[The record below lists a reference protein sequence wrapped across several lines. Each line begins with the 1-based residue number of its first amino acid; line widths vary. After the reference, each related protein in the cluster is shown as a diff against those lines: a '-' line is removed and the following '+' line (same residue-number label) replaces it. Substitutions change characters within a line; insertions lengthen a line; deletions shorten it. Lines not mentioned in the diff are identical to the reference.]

1 MDPISDTL
9 SRIRNATAAKHQE
22 IVAPYSNFRFA
33 VVSVLQK
40 EGYLN
45 FCRVIEKESLSKL
58 KTGKKE
64 KRKKIKIGLK
74 YDENGESVIHK
85 ITRISKPGQRI
96 YTSIKKLSKVKGGLG
111 IVVVSTSRGIMT
123 DREAR
128 KRKLGG
134 EVICEVW

>member
-1 MDPISDTL
+1 MDSISDL
-9 SRIRNATAAKHQE
+9 LARIRNALGAKHQE
-22 IVAPYSNFRFA
+22 IVVPYSNFRFA
-33 VVSVLQK
+33 VASVLQK

-45 FCRVIEKESLSKL
+45 FCRVIEKESLTKL

-64 KRKKIKIGLK
+64 KKKKIKIGLK
-74 YDENGESVIHK
+74 YDEKGESVIHK

-96 YTSIKKLSKVKGGLG
+96 YASIKKLPKVKEGLG
-111 IVVVSTSRGIMT
+111 IVIVSTSRGVMT

-128 KRKLGG
+128 KRRLGG